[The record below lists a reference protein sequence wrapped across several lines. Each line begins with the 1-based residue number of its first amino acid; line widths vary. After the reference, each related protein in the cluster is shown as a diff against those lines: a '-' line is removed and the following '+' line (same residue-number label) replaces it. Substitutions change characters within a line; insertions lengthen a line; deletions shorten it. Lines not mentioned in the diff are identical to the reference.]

1 MIRRPPRSTRTDTLF
16 PYTPLF
22 RSIGQAGREGI
33 GVELRIMP
41 RPRYRP
47 HIDEPLDRIGRE
59 QRRETLDRQG
69 RMADGEDRAPG
80 PVPVIRWGGNAHGSP
95 RYRGARNGPSRLYM
109 GIAARFRKSS
119 RSRV

>member
-1 MIRRPPRSTRTDTLF
+1 
-16 PYTPLF
+16 
-22 RSIGQAGREGI
+22 
-33 GVELRIMP
+33 MP

-95 RYRGARNGPSRLYM
+95 RYRGARNEIGRASGRE
-109 GIAARFRKSS
+109 
-119 RSRV
+119 RVCKYVSISVVAVSLKKQTTAHKKRDETVQ

>member
-1 MIRRPPRSTRTDTLF
+1 
-16 PYTPLF
+16 
-22 RSIGQAGREGI
+22 
-33 GVELRIMP
+33 MP

-95 RYRGARNGPSRLYM
+95 RYRGARNGP
-109 GIAARFRKSS
+109 
-119 RSRV
+119 RSEEHTSELQSLMRISYSVFCLKKQKMQQRTPHIK